1 MLFFFN
7 KNMTSCFFNFFTTVL
22 VHIRGRSRIF
32 SRGGGG
38 GMGGF
43 SKKIE
48 SFVDFLFRLTNLIFR
63 ALPKHQ
69 KDPVLARFCAPQAK
83 F

>member
-38 GMGGF
+38 GGWEDFQKNSKVLSTF
-43 SKKIE
+43 SL
-48 SFVDFLFRLTNLIFR
+48 D
-63 ALPKHQ
+63 
-69 KDPVLARFCAPQAK
+69 
-83 F
+83 